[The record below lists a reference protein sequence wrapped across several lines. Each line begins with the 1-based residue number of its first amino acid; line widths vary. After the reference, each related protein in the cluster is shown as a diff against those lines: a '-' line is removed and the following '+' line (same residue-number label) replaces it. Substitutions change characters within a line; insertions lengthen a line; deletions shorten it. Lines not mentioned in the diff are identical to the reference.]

1 MQTPNRLVYKDFP
14 VQLRQPYE
22 EISQVREWDRFHSGL
37 LDFVELS
44 LTYLASMALSDY
56 RSRAERP
63 EPKVEMLLE
72 RSSSALTLGR
82 VLELMRTCA
91 AAIENPI
98 IPPLK
103 GFPRS
108 ELSGLSRFVAAS
120 KAIEEAVAGQS
131 AESRPASIE
140 VGYHVDRALDR
151 TVKSIGWW
159 QGWELV
165 VNYRNKVTHSNSSR
179 WPARGERF
187 CEVMAPLLHD
197 AIIDLITEQ
206 RVSEA
211 VLEHP
216 VVNLTLIGRNDSGG
230 HSHHVCGEDRGI
242 WFEEEIVISTPI
254 TDRWPQT
261 PLEPNA
267 TSSYLLDRNADG
279 WTFRGAFWDLRTG
292 PPPPIEPVGPER
304 PPSLAENPPTAET
317 RSGAGSTTEVLM
329 EGSGVAPGTCGEFAQ
344 GVLPDGTPF
353 HVTCPI
359 NKSSTVR
366 VRLRPSTDLTV
377 EGLGERHRKLGLAVE
392 NAIRLF
398 DLGAVEAS
406 VQHWSDLDV
415 GKGMGS
421 STADVLA
428 GIRAVAAAAGK
439 ALSPELE
446 GTLAAGIE
454 SSDGSMYP
462 GLAAVNHRTCE
473 LIRAWDWFPEFVIV
487 MLVPHDNVDTP
498 SISFSGQDQLASEYE
513 DLLERMDAA
522 VQARSAADF
531 AAQSTRSAVL
541 NGRFLLNPYCR
552 TLCEKLEEFGA
563 LGLNVGHTGTVCGL
577 LFENSDDGRQRASE
591 ACFEVRRRFPDLKDV
606 KVATTPYCA
615 VQ

>member
-1 MQTPNRLVYKDFP
+1 MQSPNRLVYKDFP
-14 VQLRQPYE
+14 VQLRQPYSE
-22 EISQVREWDRFHSGL
+22 VSQIREWDRRHAGL

-44 LTYLASMALSDY
+44 LTYLASLSLSDY
-56 RSRAERP
+56 RSRTERP

-72 RSSSALTLGR
+72 RSSSTLTLGR

-91 AAIENPI
+91 GAIEDPI
-98 IPPLK
+98 IPPTK
-103 GFPRS
+103 AFPRS
-108 ELSGLSRFVAAS
+108 DLPGLSRFAAATQ
-120 KAIEEAVAGQS
+120 AIEDAVAGLS
-131 AESRPASIE
+131 SDSSPASID
-140 VGYHVDRALDR
+140 VAYHVERGLDR
-151 TVKSIGWW
+151 TVKSIPWW

-165 VNYRNKVTHSNSSR
+165 TTYRNKVSHSISSR
-179 WPARGERF
+179 WPTLNRRF

-197 AIIDLITEQ
+197 AIIDLITE
-206 RVSEA
+206 RHVTEA

-216 VVNLTLIGRNDSGG
+216 VVNLTLIIPKGSAGY
-230 HSHHVCGEDRGI
+230 SHLVCGEDGGI
-242 WFEEEIVISTPI
+242 WFEEEIFAPLPI
-254 TDRWPQT
+254 TERWEQA

-267 TSSYLLDRNADG
+267 ASSYVLDRGDDG
-279 WTFRGAFWDLRTG
+279 WTFRGPFWDLRTG
-292 PPPPIEPVGPER
+292 PPPPMPMER
-304 PPSLAENPPTAET
+304 VESEPPSRVAAAAVEATIPSARPA
-317 RSGAGSTTEVLM
+317 EVLM

-366 VRLRPSTDLTV
+366 VRLAPSNELIV
-377 EGLGERHRKLGLAVE
+377 EGLGERHRKLASAVE

-398 DLGAVEAS
+398 ELGPVEAT

-439 ALSPELE
+439 HLSADSE
-446 GTLAAGIE
+446 GKLAAGIE

-473 LIRAWDWFPEFVIV
+473 VIRAWDWFPEFVIV

-498 SISFSGQDQLASEYE
+498 SISFSGQDHLAGDYE
-513 DLLERMDAA
+513 DLLARMDAA
-522 VQARSAADF
+522 IEARSAAGF
-531 AAQSTRSAVL
+531 AEQSTRSAVL
-541 NGRFLLNPYCR
+541 NGRFLLNPYCS
-552 TLCEKLEEFGA
+552 TLCEHLEDFGA

-577 LFENSDDGRQRASE
+577 LFENSDEGRRRASE
-591 ACFEVRRRFPDLKDV
+591 ACFEARRRFPDLKDV
-606 KVATTPYCA
+606 KVVTTPYCA

>member
-22 EISQVREWDRFHSGL
+22 EISQVREWDRCHSGL

-44 LTYLASMALSDY
+44 LTYLASLALSDY

-108 ELSGLSRFVAAS
+108 ELPGLSRFVAAS

-131 AESRPASIE
+131 AESRPASIG

-159 QGWELV
+159 QGWEQV

-179 WPARGERF
+179 WPTRGERF

-216 VVNLTLIGRNDSGG
+216 VVNLTLIGTNGSGG

-242 WFEEEIVISTPI
+242 WFEGEIVISAPI

-292 PPPPIEPVGPER
+292 PPPPIEPIEPAR
-304 PPSLAENPPTAET
+304 PPSLVENPPTDET
-317 RSGAGSTTEVLM
+317 RSGAASTAEVLM

-366 VRLRPSTDLTV
+366 VRLRSSTELTV

-392 NAIRLF
+392 NAIRIF
-398 DLGAVEAS
+398 DIGPVEAS

-428 GIRAVAAAAGK
+428 GIRAVAAGAGK

-446 GTLAAGIE
+446 GKLAAGIE

-498 SISFSGQDQLASEYE
+498 SISFSGQNQLAGEYE
-513 DLLERMDAA
+513 DLLVRMDAA
-522 VQARSAADF
+522 IQARSVADF

-591 ACFEVRRRFPDLKDV
+591 ACFEARRRFPDLKDV
-606 KVATTPYCA
+606 KVVTTPYCA